1 MTIGDLDPAAL
12 WLAAALAL
20 GIAELLVPGV
30 FLIFLAIAAGVTA
43 LTTWALPDL
52 PIGLQLADFAVWS
65 VVCVMIGRRWYRDFP
80 VESDAPVLN
89 EPAKRLRGQIVTVT
103 TPIIGGEGRARLGD
117 GEWPVR
123 GPDAEGGTRLRV
135 AHVDGG
141 TLLVE
146 PIAPDAAL

>member
-12 WLAAALAL
+12 WLAGALAL

-30 FLIFLAIAAGVTA
+30 FLIFLAVAAGVTA

-52 PIGLQLADFAVWS
+52 PVGLQLADFAVWS
-65 VVCVMIGRRWYRDFP
+65 VVCVVIGRRWYRDFP

-89 EPAKRLRGQIVTVT
+89 EPARRLRGQIVTVT

-123 GPDAEGGTRLRV
+123 GPDTVSGTRLRV

-146 PIAPDAAL
+146 PIEPEA

>member
-1 MTIGDLDPAAL
+1 MTIADIDPAAL
-12 WLAAALAL
+12 WLAAGLAL

-30 FLIFLAIAAGVTA
+30 FLVFLAIAAGVTA
-43 LTTWALPDL
+43 LTAWAIPELPVV
-52 PIGLQLADFAVWS
+52 LQLAEFAVWS
-65 VVCVMIGRRWYRDFP
+65 VACVMIGRRWYRDFP

-89 EPAKRLRGQIVTVT
+89 APTLRLRGQIVTVT

-123 GPDAEGGTRLRV
+123 GPDADIGTRLRV
-135 AHVDGG
+135 AHVDSG

-146 PIAPDAAL
+146 PIGNGE

>member
-12 WLAAALAL
+12 WLAGALAL

-30 FLIFLAIAAGVTA
+30 FLIFLAVAAGVTA

-65 VVCVMIGRRWYRDFP
+65 VVCVFIGRRWYRDFP
-80 VESDAPVLN
+80 VESDAPSLN
-89 EPAKRLRGQIVTVT
+89 EPARRLRGQIVTVT

-123 GPDAEGGTRLRV
+123 GPDTISGTRLRI

-146 PIAPDAAL
+146 PIEPEA

>member
-1 MTIGDLDPAAL
+1 MTIAELDPAAL
-12 WLAAALAL
+12 WLAAGLAL

-30 FLIFLAIAAGVTA
+30 FLVFLAIAAGMTA
-43 LTTWALPDL
+43 LTAWAIPDL
-52 PIGLQLADFAVWS
+52 PVGLQLAEFAVWS
-65 VVCVMIGRRWYRDFP
+65 VACVMIGRRWYRDFP

-89 EPAKRLRGQIVTVT
+89 APTLRLRGQIVTVT

-123 GPDAEGGTRLRV
+123 GPDANIGTRLRV
-135 AHVDGG
+135 AHVDSG

-146 PIAPDAAL
+146 PIGNGD

>member
-1 MTIGDLDPAAL
+1 MTIADLDPAAL
-12 WLAAALAL
+12 WLAAGLAL

-30 FLIFLAIAAGVTA
+30 FLVFLAIAAGVTA
-43 LTTWALPDL
+43 LTAWAIPELPV
-52 PIGLQLADFAVWS
+52 GLQLAEFAVWS
-65 VVCVMIGRRWYRDFP
+65 VACVMIGRRWYRDFP

-89 EPAKRLRGQIVTVT
+89 APTLRLRGQIVTVT

-123 GPDAEGGTRLRV
+123 GPDANIGTRLRV
-135 AHVDGG
+135 AHVDSG

-146 PIAPDAAL
+146 PIGNGD

>member
-12 WLAAALAL
+12 WLAGALAL

-30 FLIFLAIAAGVTA
+30 FLIFLAVAAGVTA

-65 VVCVMIGRRWYRDFP
+65 VVCVFIGRRWYRDFP
-80 VESDAPVLN
+80 VESDAPSLN
-89 EPAKRLRGQIVTVT
+89 KPARRLRGQIVTVT

-123 GPDAEGGTRLRV
+123 GPDTISGTRLRV

-146 PIAPDAAL
+146 PIEPEA

>member
-1 MTIGDLDPAAL
+1 VTIGELDPAAL
-12 WLAAALAL
+12 WLAAGLAL

-43 LTTWALPDL
+43 LTAWAIPDL
-52 PIGLQLADFAVWS
+52 PIGLQLAEFAVWS
-65 VVCVMIGRRWYRDFP
+65 VVCVVIGRRWYRDFP

-89 EPAKRLRGQIVTVT
+89 APALRLRGQVVTVT
-103 TPIIGGEGRARLGD
+103 TPIVGGEGRARLGD

-123 GPDAEGGTRLRV
+123 GPDAQSGTRLRV

-141 TLLVE
+141 MLLVE
-146 PIAPDAAL
+146 PLAD

>member
-12 WLAAALAL
+12 WLAGALAL

-30 FLIFLAIAAGVTA
+30 FLVFLAVAAGVTA

-52 PIGLQLADFAVWS
+52 PAGLQLADFAVWS
-65 VVCVMIGRRWYRDFP
+65 VVSVVIGRRWYRDFP

-89 EPAKRLRGQIVTVT
+89 EPARRLRGQTVTVT

-123 GPDAEGGTRLRV
+123 GPDTVSGTRLRI

-146 PIAPDAAL
+146 PIEPEA

>member
-1 MTIGDLDPAAL
+1 ML
-12 WLAAALAL
+12 L

-52 PIGLQLADFAVWS
+52 PIGMQLADFAVWS

-103 TPIIGGEGRARLGD
+103 TPIIGAKAAPGWAMASGRCAGLMRRVEHACASRMSMAGRC
-117 GEWPVR
+117 WSSRSHP
-123 GPDAEGGTRLRV
+123 TRPFSR
-135 AHVDGG
+135 AA
-141 TLLVE
+141 
-146 PIAPDAAL
+146 APTPHRP

>member
-1 MTIGDLDPAAL
+1 MTIADFDPAAL
-12 WLAAALAL
+12 WLAAGLAL

-30 FLIFLAIAAGVTA
+30 FLVFLAIAAGVTA
-43 LTTWALPDL
+43 LTAWAIPELPV
-52 PIGLQLADFAVWS
+52 GLQLAEFAVWS
-65 VVCVMIGRRWYRDFP
+65 VACVMIGRRWYRDFP

-89 EPAKRLRGQIVTVT
+89 APTLRLRGQIVTVT

-123 GPDAEGGTRLRV
+123 GLDADIGTRLRV
-135 AHVDGG
+135 AHVDSG

-146 PIAPDAAL
+146 PIGNGE

>member
-1 MTIGDLDPAAL
+1 VTIVELDPAAL
-12 WLAAALAL
+12 WLAGALVL
-20 GIAELLVPGV
+20 GIAELLVQGV
-30 FLIFLAIAAGVTA
+30 FLLFLAIAAAVTA
-43 LTTWALPDL
+43 LTTWALPHL
-52 PIGLQLADFAVWS
+52 PVGLQLADFAVWS

-89 EPAKRLRGQIVTVT
+89 EPARRLRGQIVTVT
-103 TPIIGGEGRARLGD
+103 TPIIDGEGRARLGD

-123 GPDAEGGTRLRV
+123 GPDTDIGTRLRV

-146 PIAPDAAL
+146 PIEPEA

>member
-1 MTIGDLDPAAL
+1 MTIGGLDPAAL
-12 WLAAALAL
+12 WLAAGLAL

-65 VVCVMIGRRWYRDFP
+65 VVCVVIGRRWYRDFP

-89 EPAKRLRGQIVTVT
+89 EPARRLRGQVVTVT
-103 TPIIGGEGRARLGD
+103 TPIVAGEGRARLGD

-123 GPDAEGGTRLRV
+123 GPDAESGVRLRV

-141 TLLVE
+141 VLLVE
-146 PIAPDAAL
+146 PLSD

>member
-43 LTTWALPDL
+43 LTTCAISEL
-52 PIGLQLADFAVWS
+52 PIGLQLAEFAVWS
-65 VVCVMIGRRWYRDFP
+65 VVCVVIGRRWYRDFP

-89 EPAKRLRGQIVTVT
+89 APALRLRGQVVTVT
-103 TPIIGGEGRARLGD
+103 TPIVGGEGRARLGD

-123 GPDAEGGTRLRV
+123 GPEAASGTRLRV

-141 TLLVE
+141 VLLVE
-146 PIAPDAAL
+146 PIGE

>member
-1 MTIGDLDPAAL
+1 MTIAGLDPAAL
-12 WLAAALAL
+12 WLATGLAL

-30 FLIFLAIAAGVTA
+30 FLVFLAIAAGVTA
-43 LTTWALPDL
+43 LTAWAIPELPVV
-52 PIGLQLADFAVWS
+52 LQLAEFAVWS
-65 VVCVMIGRRWYRDFP
+65 VACVMIGRRWYRDFP

-89 EPAKRLRGQIVTVT
+89 APTLRLRGQIVTVT

-123 GPDAEGGTRLRV
+123 GPDADIGTRLRV
-135 AHVDGG
+135 AHVDSG

-146 PIAPDAAL
+146 PIGNGE

>member
-1 MTIGDLDPAAL
+1 M
-12 WLAAALAL
+12 WLAAGLAL

-65 VVCVMIGRRWYRDFP
+65 VVCVVIGRRWYRDFP

-89 EPAKRLRGQIVTVT
+89 APALRLRGQVVTVT
-103 TPIIGGEGRARLGD
+103 TPIVGGEGRARLGD

-123 GPDAEGGTRLRV
+123 GPDAESGTRLRV

-141 TLLVE
+141 VLLVE
-146 PIAPDAAL
+146 PLD

>member
-1 MTIGDLDPAAL
+1 MTIADLDPAAL
-12 WLAAALAL
+12 WLAAGLAL

-30 FLIFLAIAAGVTA
+30 FLVFLAIAAGVTA
-43 LTTWALPDL
+43 LTAWAIPELPVV
-52 PIGLQLADFAVWS
+52 LQLAEFAVWS
-65 VVCVMIGRRWYRDFP
+65 VACVMIGRRWYRDFP

-89 EPAKRLRGQIVTVT
+89 APTLRLRGQIVTVT

-123 GPDAEGGTRLRV
+123 GPDADIGTRLRV
-135 AHVDGG
+135 AHVDSG

-146 PIAPDAAL
+146 PIGNGE